1 MKITGSHNIQA
12 PRQAVWDRLLDPD
25 SIRNCLPGVEE
36 LTKTGENQYSMEM
49 MVGVGPVRGNY
60 SGTIRMS
67 DVDEPNSY
75 RMEVEGSGRAGFV
88 RGNGVVRLSEDGD
101 NATNVDYEG
110 DVEVGGPVG
119 AVAQRMLGG
128 VTNRMVGEFF
138 NCIQGQTTSGS

>member
-1 MKITGSHNIQA
+1 MKISGSQTIQA

-25 SIRNCLPGVEE
+25 SIRSCLPGVEE
-36 LTKTGENQYSMEM
+36 LNQTGENQYSMTLT
-49 MVGVGPVRGNY
+49 VGVGPVRGSY
-60 SGTIRMS
+60 TGSIRMS

-88 RGNGVVRLSEDGD
+88 RGNGTVRLSDDGD
-101 NATNVDYEG
+101 SATLVDYDG

-128 VTNRMVGEFF
+128 VTNRMVGDFF
-138 NCIQGQTTSGS
+138 SCIQEQATPQS